1 MACLHLHIY
10 RLRGWL
16 GLVGLAVL
24 LLSAIW
30 LLVTTLVCLLG
41 LLRVV
46 AALLARGRSCNPRS
60 AGSRYCEL
68 RLHTLGR
75 VVLLLA
81 AAAVVV
87 FVGHECR
94 EER

>member
-24 LLSAIW
+24 LLSTVW
-30 LLVTTLVCLLG
+30 LLVATLVRLLRLLG
-41 LLRVV
+41 VV

-60 AGSRYCEL
+60 AEPILHIGATHPGEGS
-68 RLHTLGR
+68 TAAGR
-75 VVLLLA
+75 RRRSSL
-81 AAAVVV
+81 
-87 FVGHECR
+87 CWT
-94 EER
+94 